1 MGHITGGR
9 PTFQLPFF
17 PLHLGKGRGST
28 RQARGSHVVE
38 LAMARSIIIDQI
50 YYENMYFIP
59 QNFKSVLLYF
69 STLGIAKG
77 IALTKRIL
85 DGTQAEA

>member
-1 MGHITGGR
+1 
-9 PTFQLPFF
+9 
-17 PLHLGKGRGST
+17 
-28 RQARGSHVVE
+28 
-38 LAMARSIIIDQI
+38 MARSIIIDQI